1 MSEKWSAN
9 RKIQLTS
16 NVIQAIERTLGH
28 VDSFGEVRLAIE
40 HSEIRYIQYL
50 RSETADWT
58 PKNLETEAIN
68 AT

>member
-9 RKIQLTS
+9 LKIQLTS

-28 VDSFGEVRLAIE
+28 VDSFGEVRLTIE